1 MATTKTYLCYGIPVT
16 NESLTYATL
25 AYQRLEG
32 PFRFTRLVQKRRR
45 EGTLQTSPT
54 SAVGSLP
61 VELWDLVRY
70 KLTDLELSATKRKF
84 MIDHA
89 CGDCSEEASEEDPRI
104 SYWNNLSAC
113 SCPSADPEDWPQ
125 SPASQPSAVAFI
137 ALSPSPYLPPERIN
151 ANDHASFI
159 EPEVDE
165 DRVRND
171 GIWPLSF
178 DKPAN
183 ADLRFHHLLRDLR
196 LSPLKVSDGKI
207 GVARARRS
215 KRTRTYEGF
224 NDNEEVRPKWY
235 LFTTVEHVERDPY
248 DSDDS

>member
-1 MATTKTYLCYGIPVT
+1 M
-16 NESLTYATL
+16 
-25 AYQRLEG
+25 
-32 PFRFTRLVQKRRR
+32 
-45 EGTLQTSPT
+45 
-54 SAVGSLP
+54 
-61 VELWDLVRY
+61 
-70 KLTDLELSATKRKF
+70 
-84 MIDHA
+84 
-89 CGDCSEEASEEDPRI
+89 
-104 SYWNNLSAC
+104 
-113 SCPSADPEDWPQ
+113 
-125 SPASQPSAVAFI
+125 AFI

-178 DKPAN
+178 DKPTN

-207 GVARARRS
+207 GVARACRS

-224 NDNEEVRPKWY
+224 NNNEEVRPKWY

>member
-113 SCPSADPEDWPQ
+113 SWCEEEMNEYKGFEDHSMARLRPTCAKFPKLPPADSIGSVPC
-125 SPASQPSAVAFI
+125 SCVAASSTITVSTCLRSKSFSRSGGLASIAGEPTLCRGLHRLVAVA
-137 ALSPSPYLPPERIN
+137 
-151 ANDHASFI
+151 
-159 EPEVDE
+159 
-165 DRVRND
+165 
-171 GIWPLSF
+171 
-178 DKPAN
+178 
-183 ADLRFHHLLRDLR
+183 LLA
-196 LSPLKVSDGKI
+196 
-207 GVARARRS
+207 ARAHQRQRS
-215 KRTRTYEGF
+215 RKF
-224 NDNEEVRPKWY
+224 
-235 LFTTVEHVERDPY
+235 H
-248 DSDDS
+248 